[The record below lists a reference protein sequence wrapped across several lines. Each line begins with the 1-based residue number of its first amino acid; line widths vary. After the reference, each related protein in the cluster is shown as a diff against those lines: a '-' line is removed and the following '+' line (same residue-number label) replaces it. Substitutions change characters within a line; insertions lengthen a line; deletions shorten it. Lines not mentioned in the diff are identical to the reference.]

1 MVKKHW
7 LKLGAVAVALLLI
20 PRRSS
25 RQAQDTPQSGVA
37 DNKDS
42 DDGMADHKA
51 SSSKPPDKSS
61 ITDQQPG

>member
-25 RQAQDTPQSGVA
+25 RQAQNTPQSDDGVA
-37 DNKDS
+37 DNKDNPI
-42 DDGMADHKA
+42 
-51 SSSKPPDKSS
+51 KPLDK
-61 ITDQQPG
+61 TLNTEKPNV